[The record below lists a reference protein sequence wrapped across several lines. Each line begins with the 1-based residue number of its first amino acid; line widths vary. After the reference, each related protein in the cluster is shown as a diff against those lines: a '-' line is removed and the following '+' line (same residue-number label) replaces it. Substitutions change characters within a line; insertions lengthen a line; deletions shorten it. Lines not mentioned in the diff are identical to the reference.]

1 VLLTV
6 FSFVAY
12 GMVGYPVASCNE
24 RDFYNLV
31 DVYMD
36 AVFHPTLTPDTLA
49 QEGHHFELEKVGDP
63 VTIKGVVYNEMK
75 GAYSSPDRVLASL
88 SQRVLFPGTTYGVE
102 SGGHPRDIPDLTWEK
117 FSGFYAE
124 FYHPSNS
131 RMWFYGDDLEEK
143 RLEKANA
150 VLSEFERLDVD
161 TAVSLEPAWTAPKT
175 FDYTYDAGSGDDLSK
190 KVMATVNWL
199 INEPIDQID
208 QEDSLA
214 LAVLNHVL
222 LAMSASPLRKALT
235 DAGIGDD
242 VVGGGLESD
251 IRQMTFSIGLKGM
264 KAESVAEME
273 KIVFGVLR
281 DVEKNGFPKEMIDAS
296 INSIE
301 FSLRENNTGSFP
313 KGLSFMLRSLTT
325 WLHGAD
331 PLLPLKFEKALGDLK
346 ARLASG
352 EPVFQTVLTKYILDN
367 PHRALLTLRPDAE
380 FAKNEDEVEKQRIA
394 DATKGFTSADFKKI
408 VDETNRLKAK
418 QSAHDDPVDLAKVP
432 MLGRSDLDTKIKT
445 ISFDRHDEQGVTLLH
460 HPLFTNGVVYVD
472 MCFDMSRLPTDLLPL
487 MSILAGSLTE
497 LGTTKR
503 DFVGLQQEIARS
515 TGGIRSS
522 TYISQMYAANGDGP
536 VVSKMTIRGKGMIDQ
551 IPALFNLM
559 REIVMDVN
567 IDNKDR
573 IRQILIEE
581 RSALESGIASSGH
594 QVGMGRLSGM
604 FRRPSAADEAM
615 GGIDFLKTVR
625 NLIARVDSDWDSIV
639 ADFRKIQDVVVTR
652 ENMFVNVTTTS
663 EDFKKVKPVMS
674 SFLGNLPASS
684 ATTGAGWGDTVK
696 LLTRKNEGII
706 VPSSV
711 NYVSKAANLCDLG
724 FVPTGAHSLAAKHM
738 GTSYLWDT
746 VRVQGGAYGGFC
758 RLDARTGTFQYS
770 SYRDPNVKAT
780 VDAYD
785 GAAAYMS
792 NVSLSDDELTK
803 DMIGMIG
810 GMDSY
815 QLPDS
820 KGFASA
826 LRFMMGDTD
835 EMRQERRDEVLGASV
850 KDFHELGEALEAV
863 SQQGTIVVVGGE
875 DALKKA
881 QDDGIDMTLETIV

>member
-1 VLLTV
+1 L
-6 FSFVAY
+6 
-12 GMVGYPVASCNE
+12 
-24 RDFYNLV
+24 
-31 DVYMD
+31 
-36 AVFHPTLTPDTLA
+36 
-49 QEGHHFELEKVGDP
+49 
-63 VTIKGVVYNEMK
+63 
-75 GAYSSPDRVLASL
+75 
-88 SQRVLFPGTTYGVE
+88 
-102 SGGHPRDIPDLTWEK
+102 
-117 FSGFYAE
+117 AE
-124 FYHPSNS
+124 FN
-131 RMWFYGDDLEEK
+131 
-143 RLEKANA
+143 
-150 VLSEFERLDVD
+150 RLDVD
-161 TAVSLEPAWTAPKT
+161 TAVALEPPWTAPKS

-199 INEPIDQID
+199 INEPVDTIN

-264 KAESVAEME
+264 KDESVAEME
-273 KIVFGVLR
+273 KIVFTVLR
-281 DVEKNGFPKEMIDAS
+281 DVEKNGFPQGMVDAS

-313 KGLSFMLRSLTT
+313 KGLSFLFRSLST

-331 PLLPLKFEKALGDLK
+331 PLLPLKFENALGDLK
-346 ARLASG
+346 TRLASG

-380 FAKNEDEVEKQRIA
+380 FAKKEDELEKQRIA
-394 DATKGFTSADFKKI
+394 NATKGFTEADFQKI
-408 VDETNRLKAK
+408 VEETNRLKAK
-418 QSAHDDPVDLAKVP
+418 QAAHDDPADIARIP
-432 MLGRSDLDTKIKT
+432 TLGRSDLDPKVKT
-445 ISFDRHDEQGVTLLH
+445 VAFDRHDEQGVTVLH
-460 HPLFTNGVVYVD
+460 HPLFTNGVAYVD
-472 MCFDMSRLPTDLLPL
+472 LCFDMSKLPTQLLPL
-487 MSILAGSLTE
+487 MSIFAGSLTE

-503 DFVGLQQEIARS
+503 DFVQLQQEIART

-522 TYISQMYAANGDGP
+522 TYISQMFAANGDGP
-536 VVSKMTIRGKGMIDQ
+536 VVSKMTLRGKGMINQ
-551 IPALFNLM
+551 IPSLFNLM
-559 REIVMDVN
+559 REVVMDVDVN
-567 IDNKDR
+567 NKDR

-581 RSALESGIASSGH
+581 RSALESSIAGSGH

-604 FRRPSAADEAM
+604 FRRVSAADEAM

-625 NLIARVDSDWDSIV
+625 SLIARVDSNWESVV
-639 ADFRKIQDVVVTR
+639 ADLRSIQAAVVSR
-652 ENMFVNVTTTS
+652 ENMYVNVTTTS
-663 EDFKKVKPVMS
+663 NDFKTVMPVLS
-674 SFLGNLPASS
+674 SFLSS
-684 ATTGAGWGDTVK
+684 LAPSAVTSSSGWVDSIK
-696 LLTRKNEGII
+696 LLARRNEGII

-758 RLDARTGTFQYS
+758 RLDARTGTFQFS

-792 NVSLSDDELTK
+792 RVSLTDSELTK
-803 DMIGMIG
+803 DVIGMIG
-810 GMDSY
+810 SMDSY
-815 QLPDS
+815 QLPDA
-820 KGFASA
+820 KGFGSA

-835 EMRQERRDEVLGASV
+835 DMRQERRDQVLGATV

-863 SQQGTIVVVGGE
+863 SQRGTIVVVGGE

-881 QDDGIDMTLETIV
+881 QDDGIDLTLETIV